1 VVGRPKKIRDDIQ
14 KCHIVMPKILHR
26 ELKHIS
32 FDKGK
37 TMSEIITELVRKYV
51 KKERNNE

>member
-14 KCHIVMPKILHR
+14 KCHIVMPKVLHR

-37 TMSEIITELVRKYV
+37 TMSEIITELVREYV
-51 KKERNNE
+51 KKEREQ